1 MSSLLARIVFIRL
14 GKLSHQCCL
23 NCWEALIIEIHWIDL
38 FMSFLSLYQLRNR
51 SKSSTRPGLD
61 CPIFRAFK
69 ALPNKWILNKKLV
82 NMIEKKSCSDV
93 DRLVKA
99 KGEAALISYSGPIRD
114 KRSLIRILA
123 SLWEIIELSWC
134 TASLSS
140 TLETLK

>member
-1 MSSLLARIVFIRL
+1 
-14 GKLSHQCCL
+14 
-23 NCWEALIIEIHWIDL
+23 
-38 FMSFLSLYQLRNR
+38 
-51 SKSSTRPGLD
+51 
-61 CPIFRAFK
+61 
-69 ALPNKWILNKKLV
+69 
-82 NMIEKKSCSDV
+82 MIEKKFCSDV

-114 KRSLIRILA
+114 KRSLIRILTILA